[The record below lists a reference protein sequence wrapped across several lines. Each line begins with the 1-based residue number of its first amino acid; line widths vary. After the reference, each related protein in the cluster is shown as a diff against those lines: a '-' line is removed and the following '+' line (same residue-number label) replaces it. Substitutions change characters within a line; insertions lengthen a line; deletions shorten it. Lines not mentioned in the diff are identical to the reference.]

1 MASIG
6 AVVAKVTANITD
18 FSAKMSEVVKK
29 GADSSSKVSKSFQG
43 VGKVF
48 STIGKTALGAIAG
61 VSTAIVG
68 ITAASVKAYAD
79 YEQMTGGVV
88 KLFGDASTEVIANAE
103 KAYRTAGMSAN
114 DYMETVTGFSASLLQ
129 SLGGDTVEATRL
141 SDQAIQ
147 DMSDN
152 ANIFGTDIRMIKDA
166 YQGFAKQNFM
176 MLDNLKLGYGGTA
189 GEMARLINDTK
200 VMGDT
205 FVATAENVKDIG
217 FDKYIEAIHIV
228 QEETN
233 ITGTTAKEASETI
246 TGSINSAKGAW
257 QNLLV
262 AFASND
268 IDVLSVAIDNLS
280 TSLGD
285 VFTNLAKIIPE
296 ILSGIVKTVE
306 QVFTNIDFSS
316 FLLVIYELVPKII
329 NLAKD
334 ILVSLVTTFKDN
346 LPVLIES
353 ALLIID
359 TLIRA
364 LIELIPLILETGIKI
379 LIALMEGLTETI
391 PELIPL
397 IVDMIMLMVD
407 TIVENLPLIIESG
420 VELIIAIIM
429 GLVEA
434 LPLLIPIIVDMVLLM
449 VKTLIEN
456 LPLIIQAGSELI
468 IALLM
473 GIIEALPQLISYM
486 PELIDSIVEAI
497 MLLLP
502 IILILGIRIIL
513 ELNKGMVVAI
523 PQLVA
528 MIPQIIMAIAG
539 ALVDGFPAM
548 VKTGKELIGG
558 LWEGILSSKT
568 WIKNKLSSWVG
579 DVTSFLKKL
588 FGIASPSKVME
599 DEVGLNIGS
608 GIASGILKSIKLVED
623 AMGDVDHAVSM
634 AVSPT
639 ISPNI
644 AGAGLGGG
652 GISVNVDMSGANI
665 SSPEIAQD
673 YAEKIGDAIVG
684 KLRTTRRS
692 YG

>member
-6 AVVAKVTANITD
+6 DVVAKVTANITD
-18 FSAKMSEVVKK
+18 FSAKMAQVVRES
-29 GADSSSKVSKSFQG
+29 ADSSSKVSKVFSG

-48 STIGKTALGAIAG
+48 TTVGKTALAGIGA

-68 ITAASVKAYAD
+68 ITGASLKAYAE
-79 YEQMTGGVV
+79 YEQLTGGVV
-88 KLFGDASTEVIANAE
+88 KLFGDTSKEVIANAE

-129 SLGGDTVEATRL
+129 SLGGDTVEAVKL
-141 SDQAIQ
+141 SDQAIR

-152 ANIFGTDIRMIKDA
+152 ANVFGTDIEMIKNA
-166 YQGFAKQNFM
+166 YQGFAKQNFT

-189 GEMARLINDTK
+189 SEMARLINDTK

-217 FDKYIEAIHIV
+217 FDKYIEAIHKV
-228 QEETN
+228 QEAQN
-233 ITGTTAKEASETI
+233 ITGTTAMEASKTI
-246 TGSINSAKGAW
+246 TGSINAVKGAW
-257 QNLLV
+257 SNLLV

-268 IDVLSVAIDNLS
+268 TDVISKALDNLS

-285 VFTNLAKIIPE
+285 VFTNISKILPE
-296 ILSGIVKTVE
+296 ILSGIVKMVE
-306 QVFTNIDFSS
+306 QVFSS
-316 FLLVIYELVPKII
+316 LDISMFIAVIMEQLPKII
-329 NLAKD
+329 QLAVAL
-334 ILVSLVTTFKDN
+334 IQGLVQGFRDN
-346 LPVLIES
+346 LPMIIDS
-353 ALLIID
+353 ALMIIN
-359 TLIRA
+359 TLVEA

-379 LIALMEGLTETI
+379 LIALMEGLTEMM

-407 TIVENLPLIIESG
+407 TIVENLPLII
-420 VELIIAIIM
+420 
-429 GLVEA
+429 
-434 LPLLIPIIVDMVLLM
+434 
-449 VKTLIEN
+449 
-456 LPLIIQAGSELI
+456 QAGLELI

-473 GIIEALPQLISYM
+473 GIIDALPKLIGYMPVLIDSLVEAIVQLLPIIIILGTRIIVELIKGIIVALPQLI
-486 PELIDSIVEAI
+486 A
-497 MLLLP
+497 
-502 IILILGIRIIL
+502 
-513 ELNKGMVVAI
+513 MV
-523 PQLVA
+523 
-528 MIPQIIMAIAG
+528 PQIILAIAG

-548 VKTGKELIGG
+548 IETGKELIAG
-558 LWEGILSSKT
+558 LWEGIKNSGE
-568 WIKNKLSSWVG
+568 WIKTKLKTWVG
-579 DVTSFLKKL
+579 DVTKFLKNL
-588 FGIASPSKVME
+588 FGIASPSKLME
-599 DEVGLNIGS
+599 DEVGMNIGS

-644 AGAGLGGG
+644 AGVGGINP
-652 GISVNVDMSGANI
+652 ISVNVDMSGANI
-665 SSPEIAQD
+665 SSPEIAQE

>member
-6 AVVAKVTANITD
+6 DVVAKVTANITD
-18 FSAKMSEVVKK
+18 FSAKMAQVVRES
-29 GADSSSKVSKSFQG
+29 ADSSSKVSKVFSG

-48 STIGKTALGAIAG
+48 TTVGKTALAGIGA

-68 ITAASVKAYAD
+68 ITGASLKAYAD
-79 YEQMTGGVV
+79 YEQLTGGVV
-88 KLFGDASTEVIANAE
+88 KLFGDASKEVIANAE

-152 ANIFGTDIRMIKDA
+152 ANIFGTDIQMIKNA

-217 FDKYIEAIHIV
+217 FDKYIEAIHKV
-228 QEETN
+228 QEAQN
-233 ITGTTAKEASETI
+233 ITGTTAMEASKTI
-246 TGSINSAKGAW
+246 TGSINAMKGAW
-257 QNLLV
+257 SNLLV
-262 AFASND
+262 AFASNNT
-268 IDVLSVAIDNLS
+268 DVITGAIDNLS
-280 TSLGD
+280 SSVGD
-285 VFTNLAKIIPE
+285 VFRNISEIVPQ
-296 ILSGIVKTVE
+296 ILSGLLKAVE
-306 QVFTNIDFSS
+306 NIFTSIDFNSIW
-316 FLLVIYELVPKII
+316 LKVYELIPKII
-329 NLAKD
+329 SLARD
-334 ILVSLVTTFKDN
+334 ILVSLITAFKDN
-346 LPVLIES
+346 LPVIIDS
-353 ALLIID
+353 AMLIID
-359 TLIRA
+359 TLVKA
-364 LIELIPLILETGIKI
+364 LIELMPLILETGIEI
-379 LIALMEGLTETI
+379 LIGLMQGLTEMM

-397 IVDMIMLMVD
+397 MVDMIILIVD
-407 TIVENLPLIIESG
+407 TIVENLPLIIQ
-420 VELIIAIIM
+420 V
-429 GLVEA
+429 GL
-434 LPLLIPIIVDMVLLM
+434 
-449 VKTLIEN
+449 
-456 LPLIIQAGSELI
+456 ELI

-473 GIIEALPQLISYM
+473 GIIDALPRLIGYM
-486 PELIDSIVEAI
+486 PVLIDSLVEAI
-497 MLLLP
+497 VQLLP
-502 IILILGIRIIL
+502 IIIILGTRIIV
-513 ELNKGMVVAI
+513 ELIKGIIVAL

-528 MIPQIIMAIAG
+528 MVPQIILAIAG
-539 ALVDGFPAM
+539 ALADGFPAM
-548 VKTGKELIGG
+548 IETSKELIAG
-558 LWEGILSSKT
+558 LWEGIKNSGE
-568 WIKNKLSSWVG
+568 WIKTKLKTWVG
-579 DVTSFLKKL
+579 DVTKFLKGL
-588 FGIASPSKVME
+588 FGIASPSKLME
-599 DEVGLNIGS
+599 DEVGMNIGS

-623 AMGDVDHAVSM
+623 AMGSVDSAVSM

-644 AGAGLGGG
+644 AGVGGINP
-652 GISVNVDMSGANI
+652 ISVNVDMSGANI
-665 SSPEIAQD
+665 SSPEIAQE

>member
-6 AVVAKVTANITD
+6 DVVAKVTANITD
-18 FSAKMSEVVKK
+18 FSAKMAQVVRES
-29 GADSSSKVSKSFQG
+29 ADSSSKVSKVFSG

-48 STIGKTALGAIAG
+48 TTVGKTALAGIGA

-68 ITAASVKAYAD
+68 ITGASLKAYAD
-79 YEQMTGGVV
+79 YEQLTGGVV
-88 KLFGDASTEVIANAE
+88 KLFGDASKEVIANAE

-152 ANIFGTDIRMIKDA
+152 ANIFGTDIQMIKNA

-217 FDKYIEAIHIV
+217 FDKYIEAIHKV
-228 QEETN
+228 QEAQN
-233 ITGTTAKEASETI
+233 ITGTTAMEASKTI
-246 TGSINSAKGAW
+246 TGSINAMKGAW
-257 QNLLV
+257 SNLLV
-262 AFASND
+262 AFASNNT
-268 IDVLSVAIDNLS
+268 DVITGAIDNLS
-280 TSLGD
+280 SSVGD
-285 VFTNLAKIIPE
+285 VFRNISEIVPQ
-296 ILSGIVKTVE
+296 ILSGLLKAVE
-306 QVFTNIDFSS
+306 NIFTSIDFNSIW
-316 FLLVIYELVPKII
+316 LKVYELIPKII
-329 NLAKD
+329 SLARD
-334 ILVSLVTTFKDN
+334 ILVSLITAFKDN
-346 LPVLIES
+346 LPVIIDS
-353 ALLIID
+353 AMLIID
-359 TLIRA
+359 TLVKA
-364 LIELIPLILETGIKI
+364 LIELMPLILETGIEI
-379 LIALMEGLTETI
+379 LIGLMQGLTEMM

-397 IVDMIMLMVD
+397 MVDMIILIVD
-407 TIVENLPLIIESG
+407 TIVENLPLIIQ
-420 VELIIAIIM
+420 V
-429 GLVEA
+429 GL
-434 LPLLIPIIVDMVLLM
+434 
-449 VKTLIEN
+449 
-456 LPLIIQAGSELI
+456 ELI

-473 GIIEALPQLISYM
+473 GIIDALPRLIGYM
-486 PELIDSIVEAI
+486 PVLIDSLVEAI
-497 MLLLP
+497 VQLLP
-502 IILILGIRIIL
+502 IIIILGTRIIV
-513 ELNKGMVVAI
+513 ELIKGIIVAL

-528 MIPQIIMAIAG
+528 MVPQIILAIAG
-539 ALVDGFPAM
+539 ALADGFPAM
-548 VKTGKELIGG
+548 IETGKELIAG
-558 LWEGILSSKT
+558 LWEGIKNSGE
-568 WIKNKLSSWVG
+568 WIKTKLKTWVG
-579 DVTSFLKKL
+579 DVTKFLKGL
-588 FGIASPSKVME
+588 FGIASPSKLME
-599 DEVGLNIGS
+599 DEVGMNIGS

-623 AMGDVDHAVSM
+623 AMGSVDSAVSM

-644 AGAGLGGG
+644 AGVGGINP
-652 GISVNVDMSGANI
+652 ISVNVDMSGANI
-665 SSPEIAQD
+665 SSPEIAQE